1 MRKRIW
7 TAITGL
13 LIATCAVVAAKPSYL
28 TLERGA
34 IRDFGGPKNAPI
46 AVTFFS
52 GDMGFRSG
60 MNSKIAEALVARG
73 IPVMG
78 FSSIHY
84 FERHRTRAEA
94 DAIVTNALRQT
105 MARTGTQR
113 VILLGRSYGADI
125 VATVTPDLPA
135 DLRSHVAAVAL
146 LVPGQSVYFRADPL
160 GIAYLGK
167 PDAKPLATLSAF
179 RDAPIVCIYGEEED
193 DSLCPPLADAGA
205 HVQALPGGH
214 FLKHDN
220 DRVISSLMNELHAA
234 VPAIAAEP
242 DDMRATAS

>member
-7 TAITGL
+7 TAITSL

-34 IRDFGGPKNAPI
+34 IRDFGGPKGAPI

-60 MNSKIAEALVARG
+60 MNSKIAEALVERG

-84 FERHRTRAEA
+84 FERHRTREQA
-94 DAIVTNALRQT
+94 DAIVADALRTT
-105 MARTGTQR
+105 MARTGAQR

-125 VATVTPDLPA
+125 VATTTPDLPS
-135 DLRSHVAAVAL
+135 DLRSHISAVAL

-160 GIAYLGK
+160 GLAYLGT
-167 PDAKPLATLSAF
+167 PDAKPLAALSAF
-179 RDAPIVCIYGEEED
+179 KGAPIVCIYGEEED
-193 DSLCPPLADAGA
+193 DSLCPPLAEAGA
-205 HVQALPGGH
+205 NVQALPGGH

-220 DRVISSLMNELHAA
+220 VRVISTLVNALHAA

-242 DDMRATAS
+242 DDMRSTSS